1 MPCAPMG
8 WGGVWCWVVMEAPPV
23 VKKNQENNIVN
34 RTKAVQLIQGRIE
47 PNSWSEV

>member
-1 MPCAPMG
+1 MCTYG
-8 WGGVWCWVVMEAPPV
+8 LGGGVVLGGDGGPPV